1 MSNTPIMM
9 HSFASE
15 KGFNKLMETINDIA
29 KLPTGT
35 TTNFNVENWKKNC
48 YNAMNDD
55 FNTPIL
61 IAELFSA
68 VKFINQVK
76 DGKASITKDDLGV
89 LSASVN
95 SFVFDV
101 LGLQNIT
108 NANENSDKLSDTI
121 EVLIKLRAEAR
132 ANKDFALSDK
142 IRDELLAVGIQLKD
156 GKDGTAFS
164 TN

>member
-1 MSNTPIMM
+1 
-9 HSFASE
+9 
-15 KGFNKLMETINDIA
+15 
-29 KLPTGT
+29 
-35 TTNFNVENWKKNC
+35 
-48 YNAMNDD
+48 MNDD

-68 VKFINQVK
+68 VKFVNQVK
-76 DGKASITKDDLGV
+76 DGKASITIDGLEL
-89 LSASVN
+89 LSTTMNA
-95 SFVFDV
+95 FVYDV
-101 LGLQNIT
+101 LGLLNVSSG
-108 NANENSDKLSDTI
+108 NESSEKLSDTV

-132 ANKDFALSDK
+132 ANKNFALSDK